1 MAASRRALPPVVGAV
16 PLGAMIGG
24 EAASG
29 GAGIGGAAVIGGAAI
44 EAKGKQHLAISH
56 KRDQSLGARR
66 PTANLSWAA
75 GYVHMSEAAA
85 KGTFG
90 APPSPVDGAP
100 PPPVHGAPLPPV
112 DT

>member
-16 PLGAMIGG
+16 PLGPMIGG

-29 GAGIGGAAVIGGAAI
+29 GAGIGGAAMIGGAAI

-85 KGTFG
+85 KGTTHFI
-90 APPSPVDGAP
+90 SI
-100 PPPVHGAPLPPV
+100 
-112 DT
+112 